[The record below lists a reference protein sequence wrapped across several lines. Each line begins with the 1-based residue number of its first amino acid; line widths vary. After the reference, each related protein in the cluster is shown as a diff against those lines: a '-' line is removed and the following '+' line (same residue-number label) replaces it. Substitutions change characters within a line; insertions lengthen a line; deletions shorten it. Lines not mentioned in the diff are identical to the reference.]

1 MRRLRRLVYFAL
13 AWLPCWALGWMLV
26 VSLLG
31 GCRGI
36 ERFAP

>member
-1 MRRLRRLVYFAL
+1 MRRLRRLLYAPICWL
-13 AWLPCWALGWMLV
+13 PAWLLCWMLV
-26 VSLLG
+26 VALLG